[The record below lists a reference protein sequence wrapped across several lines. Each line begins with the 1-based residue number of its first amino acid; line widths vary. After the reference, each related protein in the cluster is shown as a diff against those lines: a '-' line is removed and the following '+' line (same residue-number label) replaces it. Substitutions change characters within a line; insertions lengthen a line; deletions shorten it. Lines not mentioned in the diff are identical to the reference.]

1 MGEERVVNTKAEET
15 PIIQSLTPKKRKKK
29 KWSLGVLF
37 ILIVV
42 GIICFFRMP
51 ILNVLKDVP
60 VIGRFMPDAFL
71 KEETLSIEELNV
83 KVKAQEQEIER
94 LKAEKETLEEN
105 HAALSIQNESL
116 KQYESMYADFL
127 EQKEAWDEEVAKT
140 NADLF
145 IKQFESVYPDTAER
159 IYNTLKGQQILSDK
173 QKVLSKTIGDMD
185 ETQAAKALELLIATD
200 SELLQAIFEGMNTD
214 RKALILSEMT
224 SDAAA
229 QVIKLIAPD
238 NQLID

>member
-1 MGEERVVNTKAEET
+1 MGKEKVVNKKAEEIPIT
-15 PIIQSLTPKKRKKK
+15 PPLVPRKRKKK
-29 KWSLGVLF
+29 KWLLGMLF
-37 ILIVV
+37 ILIMV
-42 GIICFFRMP
+42 GVIYFFRTP
-51 ILNVLKDVP
+51 IINILKDVP

-71 KEETLSIEELNV
+71 NEEILSLETLNV

-94 LKAEKETLEEN
+94 LKAEKETLEAN
-105 HAALSIQNESL
+105 NTALSAQNESL

-127 EQKEAWDEEVAKT
+127 AQKEAWDEEVAKS

-145 IKQFESVYPDTAER
+145 IDQFESVYPDTAER
-159 IYNTLKGQQILSDK
+159 IYSTLKGQQILSDK
-173 QKVLSKTIGDMD
+173 QKALSKTIGEMD

-224 SDAAA
+224 SDSAA

-238 NQLID
+238 NQLTN